1 VVAFRE
7 EMNIEEILKAIEG
20 YECGNDLFYFEAG
33 SHDIATNCPFTADD
47 LKALAK
53 AFRTLHDTVKR
64 YANEDAWTGQFSK
77 DGRQDLWLYGEGKAT
92 AVKALKELE

>member
-1 VVAFRE
+1 MNKLITEALECIDNE
-7 EMNIEEILKAIEG
+7 E
-20 YECGNDLFYFEAG
+20 Y
-33 SHDIATNCPFTADD
+33 PTADAQ
-47 LKALAK
+47 KALAK

-92 AVKALKELE
+92 AVQALKSLGDIVN

>member
-1 VVAFRE
+1 
-7 EMNIEEILKAIEG
+7 MNIEEILKAIEG
-20 YECGNDLFYFEAG
+20 YEFGNDLFYFEAG

>member
-1 VVAFRE
+1 MKQEIKSALMWVDSLPHNEQASMRAVAE
-7 EMNIEEILKAIEG
+7 N
-20 YECGNDLFYFEAG
+20 
-33 SHDIATNCPFTADD
+33 ATTKQ
-47 LKALAK
+47 LQALAK

>member
-1 VVAFRE
+1 
-7 EMNIEEILKAIEG
+7 MKIEETIDAIEALSDKEAIG
-20 YECGNDLFYFEAG
+20 VEVECGCCHSYICL
-33 SHDIATNCPFTADD
+33 TDD

-92 AVKALKELE
+92 AVQALKSLGDIVN

>member
-1 VVAFRE
+1 VNRQ
-7 EMNIEEILKAIEG
+7 IETALEWIDVEPYPTEG
-20 YECGNDLFYFEAG
+20 IAKSDL
-33 SHDIATNCPFTADD
+33 C
-47 LKALAK
+47 ALAK

>member
-1 VVAFRE
+1 
-7 EMNIEEILKAIEG
+7 MNRQIIEALKWIDNKE
-20 YECGNDLFYFEAG
+20 Y
-33 SHDIATNCPFTADD
+33 PTADGM
-47 LKALAK
+47 KALAL
-53 AFRTLHDTVKR
+53 AFNILHDCVKR